1 MRRWCHHLNIH
12 PHNAYYTNAHTHAH
26 TTQHNTTH
34 NTTRHNT
41 TQNKTTREICAYLL
55 CFREENESLWEIKD
69 GLEKCPTKEL
79 KQMLTKNKQTEKGGR
94 PVLLQR
100 CAEGMLFGAMPPC
113 PTCGVGQLVCV
124 RGAEYKCTSYGS
136 KFPFKIEFPFME
148 RLILP
153 FSKLGAS
160 ACLLGPRPTSSTLN
174 GRYLKT

>member
-1 MRRWCHHLNIH
+1 MPLLLLARNGGGQKEGFKSEREENVRRWCHHLNIH

-79 KQMLTKNKQTEKGGR
+79 KQMLTKNKQTENGGR

-136 KFPFKIEFPFME
+136 TSLSLNF
-148 RLILP
+148 
-153 FSKLGAS
+153 
-160 ACLLGPRPTSSTLN
+160 LL
-174 GRYLKT
+174 